1 MIPARFARKYDERRL
16 RNLLLGLLVALA
28 IPTGAVIWQAYDQLK
43 WESWYQYRNQAESL
57 VRQIDFA
64 IAEDIADAESREFND
79 FTFLDF
85 ATMGGTKQVNL
96 VFIKMEYAFKPFTH
110 TNWPGDRCALN
121 LEHVFHF
128 IHQLD
133 GITTFTIEFVN
144 KGQDGGIT

>member
-28 IPTGAVIWQAYDQLK
+28 IPTGAVIWQAYDRLK

-79 FTFLDF
+79 FTFLASAGSSNVQRRSPLSEFPVPADLPGLIGYF
-85 ATMGGTKQVNL
+85 QVD
-96 VFIKMEYAFKPFTH
+96 P
-110 TNWPGDRCALN
+110 
-121 LEHVFHF
+121 
-128 IHQLD
+128 
-133 GITTFTIEFVN
+133 
-144 KGQDGGIT
+144 DGGFSTP